1 VRILRTKAEIRQA
14 IAEARARGPVPATHA
29 SPSDATGR
37 TVAAR
42 PLRVALV
49 PTMGYLHEGH
59 LTLVDRARE
68 LADLVVL
75 SIFVNPLQFGPGE
88 DLDRYP
94 RDLDRDVALAA
105 ARGVDLVFAPDAT
118 EVYPGGDPAVQI
130 VPLRLADRLCG
141 AFRPGHFQGVLTIV
155 AKLFLIVGPD
165 VAIFGQKDYQ
175 QAVLVRRMVE
185 DLDLP
190 VRIEV
195 APIVREPDGLAMSS
209 RNVYLD
215 PEERER
221 ARAIPRGLDL
231 AVRAFRA
238 GETDPRRL
246 VEIVRDELAAVP
258 GIRPQYV
265 ELVHPDSLEPVDVA
279 NPGAVLA
286 VAAFVGGTRLI
297 DNVILR

>member
-1 VRILRTKAEIRQA
+1 
-14 IAEARARGPVPATHA
+14 
-29 SPSDATGR
+29 
-37 TVAAR
+37 
-42 PLRVALV
+42 
-49 PTMGYLHEGH
+49 
-59 LTLVDRARE
+59 
-68 LADLVVL
+68 
-75 SIFVNPLQFGPGE
+75 
-88 DLDRYP
+88 
-94 RDLDRDVALAA
+94 
-105 ARGVDLVFAPDAT
+105 
-118 EVYPGGDPAVQI
+118 
-130 VPLRLADRLCG
+130 
-141 AFRPGHFQGVLTIV
+141 
-155 AKLFLIVGPD
+155 
-165 VAIFGQKDYQ
+165 
-175 QAVLVRRMVE
+175 
-185 DLDLP
+185 
-190 VRIEV
+190 
-195 APIVREPDGLAMSS
+195 MSS

>member
-141 AFRPGHFQGVLTIV
+141 
-155 AKLFLIVGPD
+155 
-165 VAIFGQKDYQ
+165 QKDYQ

-231 AVRAFRA
+231 AARAFRA

-265 ELVHPDSLEPVDVA
+265 ELVHPESLEPVDVA
-279 NPGAVLA
+279 NPGDVLA
-286 VAAFVGGTRLI
+286 IAAFVGGTRLI

>member
-1 VRILRTKAEIRQA
+1 MTSSQSSFVRGKLNVIADPAEVSRTTAALRA
-14 IAEARARGPVPATHA
+14 V
-29 SPSDATGR
+29 GR
-37 TVAAR
+37 TV
-42 PLRVALV
+42 VLV
-49 PTMGYLHEGH
+49 PTMGALHAGH
-59 LTLVDRARE
+59 MELIRRAKRIPGNVT
-68 LADLVVL
+68 VVV